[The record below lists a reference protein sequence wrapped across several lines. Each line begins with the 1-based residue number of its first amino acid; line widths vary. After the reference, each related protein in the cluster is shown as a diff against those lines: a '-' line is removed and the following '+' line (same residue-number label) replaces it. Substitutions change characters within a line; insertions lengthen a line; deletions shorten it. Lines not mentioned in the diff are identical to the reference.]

1 VSAEA
6 DVPVT
11 VIRPT
16 RGWAYL
22 DVRELWEFRELAGF
36 LAWRDLKVRY
46 KQTAIGV
53 AWAILQPLAM
63 MLVFTL
69 FFGRLAKMPSD
80 DLPYPL
86 FAYVGLLPWQLF
98 ARCLTDSSSS
108 LVSNQQVITRV
119 YFPRIL
125 VPLATVVP
133 ASVDFL
139 IGCVLLVILILF
151 YGATPSPNVVWLPA
165 FIVLMLFT
173 ALGVGVWLSALNLEY
188 RDVGHAVPFLTQFLL
203 FLTPVV
209 YPASLVPEGW
219 RFLYALNP
227 MVGVVEGFRW
237 ALLGSGSGPGA
248 SLLVSCA
255 VACLAL
261 VGGVF
266 FFRWRERTFV
276 DAVG

>member
-1 VSAEA
+1 
-6 DVPVT
+6 VPVT

-125 VPLATVVP
+125 VPLATVVT